1 MERREENHGLGCTRL
16 LSYNPNG
23 RLHEKHHV
31 ATGAGEEPRDPENL
45 VKRMQSTT
53 WGLLVQTLLFQ
64 LQRASSTWLRTT
76 QKRQSGQ
83 DFDRGGF

>member
-31 ATGAGEEPRDPENL
+31 ATDAGEEPRDPENL
-45 VKRMQSTT
+45 LKRTQSTA
-53 WGLLVQTLLFQ
+53 WWLRVQTLLFQ
-64 LQRASSTWLRTT
+64 LQGASSTWSGTT
-76 QKRQSGQ
+76 RKRQSGQ
-83 DFDRGGF
+83 DFDRGGV